1 MGFGRGRGKVLSHCN
16 VCYWTFM
23 RGEENEKEKMS
34 WWLTTVAK
42 IEKMASSKK
51 MVSAILRDSRKH
63 PGAPRDPVSPS
74 CGSCLIQG
82 KSGQPGTI
90 QPPRRYVFF
99 FLTIQWVV

>member
-42 IEKMASSKK
+42 IEKNGKQQKNGFGNSKRLK
-51 MVSAILRDSRKH
+51 KTSG
-63 PGAPRDPVSPS
+63 GAARP
-74 CGSCLIQG
+74 G
-82 KSGQPGTI
+82 KSLVRLLPYPGQKRSARNDSTP
-90 QPPRRYVFF
+90 
-99 FLTIQWVV
+99 